1 MTSIAKSNFKHRCY
15 CNNSSSLIILI
26 QDIFWDRF
34 STKYKISRNFTVLDR
49 NQAEQRGTGGSGPQF
64 ITRIS
69 SSSQLFSSWPTI
81 TWFWSTRLVPC
92 NRFLLFYNHS
102 IWTDGLLIKTS
113 SIEEILIS
121 NKKHMN
127 SSNSTSQIQMDI
139 LTEIWGLIIWY
150 SIKNVP
156 NKKLQIF

>member
-34 STKYKISRNFTVLDR
+34 STKYKISRNFMVLDR
-49 NQAEQRGTGGSGPQF
+49 NQAEQGGTGGSGPQLFGSGPQF

-81 TWFWSTRLVPC
+81 TWFRSTRLVPC

-139 LTEIWGLIIWY
+139 LTEI
-150 SIKNVP
+150 
-156 NKKLQIF
+156 